1 MKITKFQFNMFA
13 ANCFVVWN
21 PETKE
26 CMVVDPGM
34 INATENQAID
44 AFIAENGLSVKYVVN
59 THLHLD
65 HCFGNAH
72 MAREYGVTP
81 LAHPADHPLGAA
93 INAQARMFG
102 IFDLEVDAPEKID
115 PIMPGDVLTLGS
127 ERIEVR
133 HVPGHSPGGIVLYA
147 PDDGWVIVGDA
158 IFAGGGRG
166 RTDLHGGNY
175 AQLVNAINSEL
186 FSLPDSVV
194 VLPGHGPATTIGD
207 EKT

>member
-1 MKITKFQFNMFA
+1 MFA

-34 INATENQAID
+34 LNSAENQAID
-44 AFIAENGLSVKYVVN
+44 AFIATNGLSVKYVVN

-72 MAREYGVTP
+72 MARKYGVTP
-81 LAHPADHPLGAA
+81 LAHPADHPLGAGLD
-93 INAQARMFG
+93 AQARMFG
-102 IFDLEVDAPEKID
+102 IFDLEVDAPEKIG
-115 PIMPGDVLTLGS
+115 PIMPGDVLTLGA

-133 HVPGHSPGGIVLYA
+133 HVPGHSPGGIALYA
-147 PDDGWVIVGDA
+147 PDDGWVIVGDT

-166 RTDLHGGNY
+166 RTDLPGGNY
-175 AQLVNAINSEL
+175 AQLTNAINSEL

-194 VLPGHGPATTIGD
+194 VLPGHGPATTIGA